1 MKRMILLLLSATLA
15 ARSLDAAAQG
25 YTGCI
30 PLSRGEYANL
40 PIAPLPSHTRSATP
54 SSCFLKTPAV
64 GNQGTQ
70 GSCVAWAT
78 AYAATGILATTKNG
92 EETRLSPAFV
102 FNQLQRWYLANIPE
116 WDPQNGS
123 YVIDGLKLLT
133 NQGACLLNEMKYTQS
148 DFSRQPTAEMHWSAL
163 SNRIKWGRHTNDT
176 DVNEYRF
183 QLASG
188 HPVVISIH
196 CTDNF
201 YSEGGTNGFWCHYG
215 KRTHKKDG
223 HALCVVGYDDNKT
236 YGGKTGFLKVMNS
249 WGDSWGD
256 NGFLWIAYDLVK
268 TVTILEAYAVYDI
281 SPNVRLEGDG
291 VLCSSGGTYHI
302 ENGAPEW
309 GVHWEAGSK
318 AQIVRQSGFAAEAK
332 SVRNERHERD
342 GYESIAARVSV
353 PGEWPCE
360 ALGSKRV
367 WTGVPTIT
375 ICSYPPCEEG
385 EHADMQCGG
394 HASLRLST
402 PEMAGMGNTA
412 LCSIEHGGNL
422 WLNAN
427 SNPEVASAVLYGTE
441 FIAYAKSPGGT
452 VFSVASRNECGIATG
467 TISVRVEKKKHG
479 MHPPG
484 KFDLQLLGAR
494 R

>member
-15 ARSLDAAAQG
+15 AQGVDAAAQG

-30 PLSRGEYANL
+30 PLSRGEYENL
-40 PIAPLPSHTRSATP
+40 PTAPLPSLTRSATP
-54 SSCFLKTPAV
+54 SSCFLKTPDV
-64 GNQGTQ
+64 GNQGTL
-70 GSCVAWAT
+70 GSCTAWAT
-78 AYAATGILATTKNG
+78 AYAATGILAIRKYGREIKFSPSFLYNQIQHIKNHDTCRG
-92 EETRLSPAFV
+92 TDVKMALTL
-102 FNQLQRWYLANIPE
+102 LQH
-116 WDPQNGS
+116 
-123 YVIDGLKLLT
+123 
-133 NQGACLLNEMKYTQS
+133 QGACRWEEMPY
-148 DFSRQPTAEMHWSAL
+148 DVNGCDRQPTAEMHWSAL
-163 SNRIKWGRHTNDT
+163 SNRIKWGRLKSRRNI
-176 DVNEYRF
+176 NEYRMHI
-183 QLASG
+183 AEGS
-188 HPVVISIH
+188 PIVIDIC
-196 CTDNF
+196 CTQRFKQEVRTNKSFWITDIVTPADTNF
-201 YSEGGTNGFWCHYG
+201 
-215 KRTHKKDG
+215 
-223 HALCVVGYDDNKT
+223 HAVCVVGYDDNKT
-236 YGGKTGFLKVMNS
+236 YGGTTGFLKVMNS

-268 TVTILEAYAVYDI
+268 TGTILEAFAVYDI
-281 SPNVRLEGDG
+281 SPDVRLEGDG

-318 AQIVRQSGFAAEAK
+318 AQIVRQSVFAAEAK
-332 SVRNERHERD
+332 SVRNGRHERD

-375 ICSYPPCEEG
+375 ICFYPPCEEG

-402 PEMAGMGNTA
+402 PDIAGMGNTA
-412 LCSIEHGGNL
+412 LCSVEHGGNL

-427 SNPEVASAVLYGTE
+427 SNPKVASAVLYGTE

-479 MHPPG
+479 MYPPG

>member
-1 MKRMILLLLSATLA
+1 MKRMVLLRLSATLA
-15 ARSLDAAAQG
+15 ARGVDAAAQG

-30 PLSRGEYANL
+30 PLSRGEYENL
-40 PIAPLPSHTRSATP
+40 PTAPLPSLTRSATP

-64 GNQGTQ
+64 GNQGTL
-70 GSCVAWAT
+70 GSCTAWAT
-78 AYAATGILATTKNG
+78 AYAATGILAIRKYGREIKFSPSFLYNQIQHVKNHDTCRG
-92 EETRLSPAFV
+92 TDVKMALTL
-102 FNQLQRWYLANIPE
+102 LQH
-116 WDPQNGS
+116 
-123 YVIDGLKLLT
+123 
-133 NQGACLLNEMKYTQS
+133 QGACPWEEMPY
-148 DFSRQPTAEMHWSAL
+148 DVNGCDRLPTAEMHWSAL
-163 SNRIKWGRHTNDT
+163 SNRIKWGRLANCA
-176 DVNEYRF
+176 VVEEYKAH
-183 QLASG
+183 LANG
-188 HPVVISIH
+188 HPIVFNVN
-196 CTDNF
+196 CTTE
-201 YSEGGTNGFWCHYG
+201 YTKHAGGDGYWCIYG
-215 KRTHKKDG
+215 EFVPNNY
-223 HALCVVGYDDNKT
+223 HAMCVVGYDDNKT
-236 YGGKTGFLKVMNS
+236 YGGKRGFLKIMNS
-249 WGDSWGD
+249 IGPLNGD

-268 TVTILEAYAVYDI
+268 TGTILEAYAVYDI
-281 SPNVRLEGDG
+281 SPDVRLGGDG
-291 VLCSSGGTYHI
+291 MLCSSGGTYHI

-318 AQIVRQSGFAAEAK
+318 AHIVRQSGFAAEAK

-375 ICSYPPCEEG
+375 ICFYPPCEEG

-402 PEMAGMGNTA
+402 PDIAGMGNTA
-412 LCSIEHGGNL
+412 LCSVEHGGNL

-427 SNPEVASAVLYGTE
+427 SNPKVASAVLYGTE

-479 MHPPG
+479 MYPPG